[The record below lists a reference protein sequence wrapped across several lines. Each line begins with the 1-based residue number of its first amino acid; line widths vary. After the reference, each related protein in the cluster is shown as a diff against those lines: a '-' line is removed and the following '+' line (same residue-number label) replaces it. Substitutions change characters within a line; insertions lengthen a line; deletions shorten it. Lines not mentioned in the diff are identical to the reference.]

1 MPNNSDTNLNLGS
14 FIYTPYIYN
23 TQVTNL
29 SLSFIDYS
37 RLNIINDVING
48 LDLSFITV
56 SITNFFN
63 YTITEYRFAKESLTV
78 ISISSPLTDLL
89 EAFYLTTTNF
99 LQTVLSLLSVF
110 GVNSF

>member
-1 MPNNSDTNLNLGS
+1 MPNNPYTDLNLNS
-14 FIYTPYIYN
+14 VVYTPYIYN
-23 TQVTNL
+23 TQATNL
-29 SLSFIDYS
+29 SLSLIDYS
-37 RLNIINDVING
+37 RLDTLRDVINN

-56 SITNFFN
+56 IITNFFN

-78 ISISSPLTDLL
+78 VSISSPLTDLL
-89 EAFYLTTTNF
+89 EAFYLATTNF

>member
-1 MPNNSDTNLNLGS
+1 MPNNSYTDLNLS
-14 FIYTPYIYN
+14 SITYTPYIYN
-23 TQVTNL
+23 TQTANL
-29 SLSFIDYS
+29 SLSLIDYS
-37 RLNIINDVING
+37 RLSIINDLINS

-78 ISISSPLTDLL
+78 ISISSQLTDLL